1 MQTDLLSAQEEEKQS
16 EALSPQNATHAEPI
30 STAEVSQFETPVVEE
45 PPTLKTSPVIEKKRS
60 KLNLV
65 AIGVGFLIV
74 VLFAAFA
81 WVGYWAYTLDSEL
94 TSTQQRL
101 TSLQAEH
108 AKLTSEYAALTGK
121 HEKLNAELTQTE
133 ADLGKANTDLTTAQ
147 AELDKSKKQ
156 IQDLESKIEM
166 AGQLTEVLYA
176 WTMTD
181 DASDIFKIDTLIKE
195 TGNQQLISQ
204 WNTFTKSPS
213 DDAFSVFMDYLITA
227 IRNSVR

>member
-1 MQTDLLSAQEEEKQS
+1 MQPDLLSAQEEEKQS
-16 EALSPQNATHAEPI
+16 EALSPQNTTHAEPI
-30 STAEVSQFETPVVEE
+30 SAAEVSQLESRVGEE
-45 PPTLKTSPVIEKKRS
+45 PPTLKTSRVVEKKRS

-65 AIGVGFLIV
+65 AIALGLLIV
-74 VLFAAFA
+74 VLLAAFA
-81 WVGYWAYTLDSEL
+81 WVGYWAYRLDSEL
-94 TSTQQRL
+94 TSTRQQL

-108 AKLTSEYAALTGK
+108 AKLTSEYAALTSEQ
-121 HEKLNAELTQTE
+121 EKLNAELTQTT
-133 ADLGKANTDLTTAQ
+133 ADLEKANTDLTAAQ

-156 IQDLESKIEM
+156 IKDLESKIDM
-166 AGQLTEVLYA
+166 AVQLTEVLYA